1 MFKAEEGNTF
11 LITDYSAIEL
21 STLAQVLYDE
31 FGESVMRDKINAGL
45 DLHRYYASVLFGV
58 EESKVEKWQRQA
70 AKAANFGF
78 PGGLGIDTF
87 IEFSKGYGLDI
98 SRDEASNM
106 KKVWFDAFPEMKKYL
121 DGEKGYVWTRTG
133 RLRNN
138 TTFCAEK
145 NTPFQGLAADGAKLA
160 LYNLMDEGF
169 KIVGFVHDE
178 IITEVPENQVK
189 ELTEKQEK
197 IMIDSMKV
205 VVPDVKVGVETT
217 VSERYCK

>member
-1 MFKAEEGNTF
+1 
-11 LITDYSAIEL
+11 
-21 STLAQVLYDE
+21 
-31 FGESVMRDKINAGL
+31 
-45 DLHRYYASVLFGV
+45 
-58 EESKVEKWQRQA
+58 
-70 AKAANFGF
+70 
-78 PGGLGIDTF
+78 
-87 IEFSKGYGLDI
+87 
-98 SRDEASNM
+98 M

-160 LYNLMDEGF
+160 LYNLMDSGF